1 MGDSF
6 AVPCNFQERGKS
18 KMDKSGDV
26 LKGKVAIVTGGASGI
41 GEAVGKL
48 FAENGCVVILVDKN
62 NDRLQN
68 VVEEIKEKGGRC
80 QGFHADVS
88 IEKKV
93 KGIFHDVME
102 EYGKVNILVN
112 SAGRDS
118 LAPPITEVTMEEWEK
133 TIDSNLKAVFLCC
146 REAFLIME
154 KQGGG
159 KIINLGS
166 SSARLASGPGHSP
179 YRASKHGM
187 MGLSK
192 NLLREGMDKN
202 INVTVVNPSH
212 VKTPMTEIIDKGL
225 YEEDIPAYLDG
236 WLDEKEI
243 KEGIHSSCI
252 DVDNVAEIILFIATR
267 DSSVTIPQIA
277 IYPTHKIHRYGM
289 EV

>member
-1 MGDSF
+1 M
-6 AVPCNFQERGKS
+6 
-18 KMDKSGDV
+18 
-26 LKGKVAIVTGGASGI
+26 
-41 GEAVGKL
+41 
-48 FAENGCVVILVDKN
+48 ILVDKN
-62 NDRLQN
+62 RDRLER
-68 VVEEIKEKGGRC
+68 VVEEIAKEGGMCKGIY
-80 QGFHADVS
+80 ADVS
-88 IEKKV
+88 VEPQVRKL
-93 KGIFHDVME
+93 FQDVIK
-102 EYGKVNILVN
+102 EYGRVDILVN

-118 LAPPITEVTMEEWEK
+118 LSPPITEVTFEEWEK

-146 REAFLIME
+146 REAFIIME

-166 SSARLASGPGHSP
+166 SSAKLASGPGHSP

-202 INVTVVNPSH
+202 INVTVINPSH

-225 YEEDIPAYLDG
+225 YEGNIPAYLDG
-236 WLDEKEI
+236 WLDEKETR
-243 KEGIHSSCI
+243 EGIYESCI
-252 DVDNVAEIILFIATR
+252 DVENVAEIVLFVATR
-267 DSSVTIPQIA
+267 DNSVTIPQIS

>member
-1 MGDSF
+1 MTRKEENMKTKDN
-6 AVPCNFQERGKS
+6 AL
-18 KMDKSGDV
+18 D
-26 LKGKVAIVTGGASGI
+26 GKVAIVTGGASGI
-41 GEAVGKL
+41 GEAVGKI
-48 FAENGCVVILVDKN
+48 FVENSCKVVLVDIN
-62 NDRLQN
+62 RDRLKK
-68 VVEEIKEKGGRC
+68 VVEEIAKEGSNCKGIY
-80 QGFHADVS
+80 ADVS
-88 IEKKV
+88 VESQVKKLFQDVV
-93 KGIFHDVME
+93 KEHGRVD
-102 EYGKVNILVN
+102 ILVN

-118 LAPPITEVTMEEWEK
+118 LSPPITETTLEEWEK
-133 TIDSNLKAVFLCC
+133 TINPNLKAVFLCC
-146 REAFLIME
+146 REAFIIME

-159 KIINLGS
+159 KIINMGS
-166 SSARLASGPGHSP
+166 TSAKLASGPGHSP

-202 INVTVVNPSH
+202 INVTVINPSH

-225 YEEDIPAYLDG
+225 YDEDIPAYLEG

-243 KEGIHSSCI
+243 REGIHKSCI
-252 DVDNVAEIILFIATR
+252 DVENVAEIVLFVATR

>member
-1 MGDSF
+1 MTRKEENMKTKDN
-6 AVPCNFQERGKS
+6 AL
-18 KMDKSGDV
+18 D
-26 LKGKVAIVTGGASGI
+26 GKVAIVTGGASGI
-41 GEAVGKL
+41 GEAVGKI
-48 FAENGCVVILVDKN
+48 FVENSCKVVLVDIN
-62 NDRLQN
+62 RDRLKK
-68 VVEEIKEKGGRC
+68 VVEEIAKEGSNCKGIY
-80 QGFHADVS
+80 ADVS
-88 IEKKV
+88 VESQVKKLFQDVV
-93 KGIFHDVME
+93 KEHGRVD
-102 EYGKVNILVN
+102 ILVN

-118 LAPPITEVTMEEWEK
+118 LSPPITETTLEEWEK
-133 TIDSNLKAVFLCC
+133 TINPNLKAVFLCC
-146 REAFLIME
+146 REAFIIME

-159 KIINLGS
+159 KIINMGS
-166 SSARLASGPGHSP
+166 TSAKLASGPGHSP

-225 YEEDIPAYLDG
+225 YDENIPAYLEG

-243 KEGIHSSCI
+243 REGIHKSCI
-252 DVDNVAEIILFIATR
+252 DVENVAEIVLFVATR

>member
-1 MGDSF
+1 MTRKEENMKTKDN
-6 AVPCNFQERGKS
+6 AL
-18 KMDKSGDV
+18 D
-26 LKGKVAIVTGGASGI
+26 GKVAIVTGGASGI
-41 GEAVGKL
+41 GEAVGKI
-48 FAENGCVVILVDKN
+48 FVENSCKVVLVDIN
-62 NDRLQN
+62 RDRLKK
-68 VVEEIKEKGGRC
+68 VVEEIAKEGSNCKGIY
-80 QGFHADVS
+80 ADVS
-88 IEKKV
+88 VESQVKKLFQDVV
-93 KGIFHDVME
+93 KEHGRVD
-102 EYGKVNILVN
+102 ILVN

-118 LAPPITEVTMEEWEK
+118 LSPPITETTLEEWEK
-133 TIDSNLKAVFLCC
+133 TINPNLKAVFLCC
-146 REAFLIME
+146 REAFIIME

-159 KIINLGS
+159 KIINMGS
-166 SSARLASGPGHSP
+166 TSAKLASGPGHSP

-225 YEEDIPAYLDG
+225 YDEDIPAYLEG

-243 KEGIHSSCI
+243 REGIHKSCI
-252 DVDNVAEIILFIATR
+252 DVENVAEIVLFVATR

>member
-1 MGDSF
+1 M
-6 AVPCNFQERGKS
+6 
-18 KMDKSGDV
+18 KM
-26 LKGKVAIVTGGASGI
+26 KGKVLDGKVAVVTGGASGI
-41 GEAVGKL
+41 GEAVGKI
-48 FAENGCVVILVDKN
+48 FALNSCRVILIDKN
-62 NDRLQN
+62 RDRLER
-68 VVEEIKEKGGRC
+68 VVEEIAREGGNCKGIY
-80 QGFHADVS
+80 ADVS
-88 IEKKV
+88 VELQVRKFFQDVIKV
-93 KGIFHDVME
+93 
-102 EYGKVNILVN
+102 YGRVDILVN

-118 LAPPITEVTMEEWEK
+118 LSPPITEVTFEEWEK

-146 REAFLIME
+146 REAFIIME

-159 KIINLGS
+159 KIINMGS
-166 SSARLASGPGHSP
+166 TSAKLASGPGHSP

-202 INVTVVNPSH
+202 INVTVINPSH

-225 YEEDIPAYLDG
+225 YDENIPAYLEG
-236 WLDEKEI
+236 WLDEKETR
-243 KEGIHSSCI
+243 EGIYKSCI
-252 DVDNVAEIILFIATR
+252 GVENVAEIVLFVATR

>member
-1 MGDSF
+1 MRMQG
-6 AVPCNFQERGKS
+6 R
-18 KMDKSGDV
+18 V
-26 LKGKVAIVTGGASGI
+26 LDGKVAIVTGGASGI
-41 GEAVGKL
+41 GEAVGKI
-48 FAENGCVVILVDKN
+48 FAEHSCKVVLVDKDEKRMN
-62 NDRLQN
+62 A
-68 VVEEIKEKGGRC
+68 VVREITGNEGVCTGV
-80 QGFHADVS
+80 HADVS
-88 IEKKV
+88 VESQVKKL
-93 KGIFHDVME
+93 FHDVVE
-102 EYGKVNILVN
+102 KHGRVDILVN

-118 LAPPITEVTMEEWEK
+118 LAPPITQVSLEEWEK

-146 REAFLIME
+146 REAFGIME

-166 SSARLASGPGHSP
+166 TSAKLASGPGHSP

-202 INVTVVNPSH
+202 INVTVINPSH

-225 YEEDIPAYLDG
+225 YDENLPAYLEG
-236 WLDEKEI
+236 WLDEKERR
-243 KEGIHSSCI
+243 EGIYESCI
-252 DVDNVAEIILFIATR
+252 DVDNVAELVLFVATR
-267 DSSVTIPQIA
+267 DSSVTIPQIS